1 MPETIHCPDCGTE
14 NPAGAESC
22 TQCNYPLRGA
32 FPKAPSPEPAPAAA
46 TAPAPAEPAPAESG
60 AAESAPT
67 DATTAEPA
75 GEPTPAAES
84 TLVAPNEPEPGAPV
98 RGFSPGPRPLRPR
111 RPRPEA
117 MQPIQ
122 MQLWLFAGAAVVM
135 GIVYFAAQ
143 GFWHSNAVPVVGAQP
158 QQQQR
163 ADLARTALERDST
176 NLAARIEL
184 ANVLYDTGNW
194 SEAIIHYRS
203 AERLDPKRA
212 TTSVD
217 LGVCYYNLGQFAA
230 AESLFQHALS
240 LDAHQVFAL
249 FNLGIVA
256 ESQKRWDAALD
267 YFHRAMRAGP
277 PDAMKAPLEEHLQ
290 AVMAKTG
297 KVPPPLP
304 N

>member
-1 MPETIHCPDCGTE
+1 MSDTIECPDCGTRHPADAE
-14 NPAGAESC
+14 NCAN
-22 TQCNYPLRGA
+22 CNYPLRGT
-32 FPKAPSPEPAPAAA
+32 FPAAA
-46 TAPAPAEPAPAESG
+46 PAPSAPIVPGAPIPTEAEPTATEPLSSE
-60 AAESAPT
+60 PVPV
-67 DATTAEPA
+67 DANVTGT
-75 GEPTPAAES
+75 
-84 TLVAPNEPEPGAPV
+84 EPEPKSEPLV
-98 RGFSPGPRPLRPR
+98 SGFDPGPRPMRRR
-111 RPRPEA
+111 RPRPDA
-117 MQPIQ
+117 MQPVQ
-122 MQLWLFAGAAVVM
+122 MQLWLFAGAAVVL

-143 GFWHSNAVPVVGAQP
+143 GFWHSNAVPVAGAQP

-163 ADLARTALERDST
+163 ADLARGVLERDST

-212 TTSVD
+212 TTVVD

-256 ESQKRWDAALD
+256 ESQQKWEEALG

-277 PDAMKAPLEEHLQ
+277 PDAMKAPLQEHLQ
-290 AVMAKTG
+290 AVMARTG
-297 KVPPPLP
+297 KVAPPLNP
-304 N
+304 